1 MVNVGTGFRV
11 YVYEE
16 DGTLTRIPHTDYVR
30 LWNGIPSKRLQ
41 RFAREEI
48 RVAHTGVELRNRQV
62 MDVTFVEFQKFR
74 IDEDGQWPEAE
85 KERHWRLAADSVDWS
100 FLSEKRNRG
109 NVCQEETGQR
119 IPVGANSRGS
129 QSLAGCHILR
139 AGFGID
145 EAYSLTSSIRIGYR
159 SANQHVSGISC
170 RVIWMILRF
179 TSLRQRPR
187 GPFRQ
192 KAREWLDVL
201 FDAGHFQS

>member
-109 NVCQEETGQR
+109 NVVDAIHRFARKRLGREFRWEPTREEVKALLDAIFSG
-119 IPVGANSRGS
+119 
-129 QSLAGCHILR
+129 R
-139 AGFGID
+139 A
-145 EAYSLTSSIRIGYR
+145 
-159 SANQHVSGISC
+159 SG
-170 RVIWMILRF
+170 
-179 TSLRQRPR
+179 
-187 GPFRQ
+187 
-192 KAREWLDVL
+192 
-201 FDAGHFQS
+201 